1 VVDGHNGWRIS
12 KNCEWEILV
21 THLNNF

>member
-1 VVDGHNGWRIS
+1 MLEGHNGCKIS
-12 KNCEWEILV
+12 KISEWEILV